1 MVNIGI
7 DFGSTYTTV
16 SVYRHE
22 TGMVEALTMSSSP
35 YIPTTVALVGDRYE
49 YGRAARSV
57 TGKRGVRIFRGFKML
72 LAENNVQLLQSRGYT
87 GEHTPARVAGR
98 FLEYCLRQML
108 TVLHESSVDQL
119 VVGVPEIW
127 NQKLSTL
134 DARTVLRD
142 ILQELDFV
150 KKVQVVSEPAA
161 ATAFFAHN
169 FKLSTGREYDGCIL
183 LIDYGGGTLDLTLT
197 NVSTSSG
204 AVEIKVLERSGAGE
218 NEDGMI
224 GKAGIVYME
233 SVMAEAIRQSGILG
247 DKPLEFDGR
256 FYKAVDSLEE
266 ELQYRT
272 ENIEAVFDECG
283 TDISDELVL
292 EDLEQEFTNIDYRG
306 EYIPISY
313 RLLVEVYDE
322 IIRPVL
328 EEKLALMTDYMD
340 LHGIRYMDRDQEIF
354 KIALV
359 GGFGNYYLVRKQIEE
374 TFRFSTMDKRQE
386 HIILNLSDREKSISL
401 GAAMLSAG
409 VVSIRNTAPLS
420 IGLAARD
427 VQGNSWVDYAI
438 TYKQDMEDDREYFP
452 LDPTTE
458 KPIRYLL
465 TGGGVSRLVI
475 NRGTEPE
482 NARIM
487 ELKPQFAKL
496 LSDIAQ
502 PMGTAALSFSMDGS
516 GVLSMHIHDY
526 PLDHPEPDISG
537 RRIELAKCSELF
549 ITEEAGE

>member
-7 DFGSTYTTV
+7 DFGSTYTTI
-16 SVYRHE
+16 SVYRHD

-35 YIPTTVALVGDRYE
+35 YIPTTVALVGDKYE

-57 TGKRGVRIFRGFKML
+57 TGKRGVKIFRGFKML
-72 LAENNVQLLQSRGYT
+72 LAENDGQLLQSRGYT
-87 GEHTPARVAGR
+87 QEHTPTRVAGR

-108 TVLHESSVDQL
+108 TVLHESRIDQL

-134 DARTVLRD
+134 DSRTVLRD
-142 ILQELDFV
+142 MLQELDFV
-150 KKVQVVSEPAA
+150 EKVQVVSEPAA

-197 NVSTSSG
+197 NVSSSSG
-204 AVEIKVLERSGAGE
+204 AVEIKVLERTGAGE

-233 SVMAEAIRQSGILG
+233 SVMAAAIRESGILG
-247 DKPLEFDGR
+247 DKPLEIDGR
-256 FYKAVDSLEE
+256 FYRAVDSLEE

-272 ENIEAVFDECG
+272 ESIEAMFDDCG
-283 TDISDELVL
+283 TDLSNSLVR
-292 EDLEQEFTNIDYRG
+292 EDLEEEFTSIDYRG
-306 EYIPISY
+306 EYIPVSY

-322 IIRPVL
+322 VIRPVL
-328 EEKLALMTDYMD
+328 EEKLALMTEYMD
-340 LHGIRYMDRDQEIF
+340 RHDIRYMDRNQEIF

-409 VVSIRNTAPLS
+409 VVSIRNTAPLA
-420 IGLAARD
+420 IGFASKD

-452 LDPTTE
+452 LDPATE
-458 KPIRYLL
+458 SPIRYLL
-465 TGGGVSRLVI
+465 TRGGISRLVI
-475 NRGTEPE
+475 NPSGEPE
-482 NARIM
+482 DAQVMGLQPRF
-487 ELKPQFAKL
+487 EEQ
-496 LSDIAQ
+496 LSAIAG
-502 PMGTAALSFSMDGS
+502 PMGTAALGFSMDAS
-516 GVLSMHIHDY
+516 GVLSLHVHPF
-526 PLDHPEPDISG
+526 PLDRAQPEPQG
-537 RRIELAKCSELF
+537 RRIALAKCSELF